1 MPIPGS
7 GEEAGQ
13 NGIKTAAAG
22 KMIVVDDHFSKR
34 EEPTKNTED
43 EAEDDEF
50 VVHDV
55 NDGLNDRGLELDGAS
70 DSTAIQIKS
79 KGSAV
84 KLLINTQKRQQV
96 DSKIEQKEDG
106 EEDNILRNSFPPSN
120 KANKKQKN
128 VTFDTNSPEKATGNN
143 SDGSPKSD
151 GSPTSPESPESPGAF
166 G

>member
-7 GEEAGQ
+7 GDEAGQ
-13 NGIKTAAAG
+13 DGIKTATAG

-55 NDGLNDRGLELDGAS
+55 NEGLNDIVLELDGVS

-79 KGSAV
+79 KGSAGTLFV
-84 KLLINTQKRQQV
+84 NTQKRQQV
-96 DSKIEQKEDG
+96 DSKIE
-106 EEDNILRNSFPPSN
+106 
-120 KANKKQKN
+120 
-128 VTFDTNSPEKATGNN
+128 
-143 SDGSPKSD
+143 
-151 GSPTSPESPESPGAF
+151 
-166 G
+166 

>member
-70 DSTAIQIKS
+70 DSAAIQIKS

-96 DSKIEQKEDG
+96 DSKIE
-106 EEDNILRNSFPPSN
+106 
-120 KANKKQKN
+120 
-128 VTFDTNSPEKATGNN
+128 
-143 SDGSPKSD
+143 
-151 GSPTSPESPESPGAF
+151 
-166 G
+166 